1 MFSSR
6 RQVRDVTVCVTQPD
20 RESVAECP
28 LLCFT
33 SRCFREC
40 HLTAGLPGQ
49 KCLLGQHRVWCW
61 GRAWGAAQGWQP
73 VCTLIILSAPPE
85 PLLHPQNPACTLR
98 STGML
103 GPLGDTTWDFSS
115 PSPPSPSSCSCRGLP
130 ALLAQPH
137 CRHYHVCWQ
146 RRGGSAGDSAPPSP
160 AGSPGDASPGISA
173 AVVSC
178 HVAAEGAAAIAGSPL
193 THACLK
199 PCGSATAQVRA
210 GDAPAPSTL
219 LGWWGQ
225 LRPRTPLWEAQRWLC
240 GVT

>member
-1 MFSSR
+1 MSPPVLYVLLLSGMSPDSR
-6 RQVRDVTVCVTQPD
+6 
-20 RESVAECP
+20 A
-28 LLCFT
+28 
-33 SRCFREC
+33 
-40 HLTAGLPGQ
+40 A
-49 KCLLGQHRVWCW
+49 
-61 GRAWGAAQGWQP
+61 RAKVLSGAAQGM
-73 VCTLIILSAPPE
+73 VLGESMGSCTGLAACLHPHNPACTPIILSAPPE
-85 PLLHPQNPACTLR
+85 PLLHPQNPACTLG

-146 RRGGSAGDSAPPSP
+146 RRGGSAGDSAPPGP

-173 AVVSC
+173 AVVSW

-193 THACLK
+193 THARLK
-199 PCGSATAQVRA
+199 PSGSATAHVHA

-225 LRPRTPLWEAQRWLC
+225 LRPGTPLWEAQRWLC